1 MDARLGK
8 TFHEVMLGRSSQEV
22 MPGGA
27 PGEVRPT
34 SSGSEAAAQ
43 EAFKQSTVDVST
55 GAFS

>member
-1 MDARLGK
+1 
-8 TFHEVMLGRSSQEV
+8 

-43 EAFKQSTVDVST
+43 EPSGQQSTVDVSI